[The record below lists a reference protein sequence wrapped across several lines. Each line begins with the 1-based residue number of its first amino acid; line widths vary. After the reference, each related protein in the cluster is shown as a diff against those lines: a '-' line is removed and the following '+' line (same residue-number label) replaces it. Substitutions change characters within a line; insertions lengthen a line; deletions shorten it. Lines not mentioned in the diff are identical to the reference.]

1 MIDEDRRR
9 ELLDRLSKAV
19 SWLRPGRLAAAAIGF
34 PIFFVL
40 TTALFTVFRS
50 QSFQAQAEQ
59 PVEFNH
65 RLHVEDVG
73 LECTECHPYYEDETF
88 SGLPGADACSFCH
101 EEAQGEDPEET
112 KLVQLLMDGEP
123 LEWRPLFRQPS
134 HVFYSHRRHVTVAEL
149 ECEAC
154 HGSIATS
161 EAPPRRVETLDMDGC
176 IECHEQ
182 QGVGNDCTSCH
193 R

>member
-1 MIDEDRRR
+1 MSDKDLRGSM
-9 ELLDRLSKAV
+9 LTRLGRAFT
-19 SWLRPGRLAAAAIGF
+19 WARPGRLAAAALGF

-40 TTALFTVFRS
+40 TTALLTVLGS
-50 QSFQAQAEQ
+50 QRFQAQADQ

-73 LECTECHPYYEDETF
+73 LECTECHPYFEDETF

-101 EEAQGEDPEET
+101 DEVQGSDPEEA
-112 KLVQLLMDGEP
+112 KLYRLLSDEQP

-134 HVFYSHRRHVTVAEL
+134 HVFYSHRRHVKVAKL
-149 ECEAC
+149 ECEIC
-154 HGSIATS
+154 HGSIAAS
-161 EAPPRRVETLDMDGC
+161 EAPPQRVDTLDMDGC
-176 IECHEQ
+176 IGCHEQ